1 MMMEL
6 LMNILLLLG
15 IVWMLL
21 GIAYL
26 WRIFRHTAPQ
36 PAEKAKKRP
45 TVTNEQIAQARHV
58 LVGRS
63 KPFVSPSVPEVPA
76 VSPSENSA
84 DNPDTFAAQ
93 NVRKEDET
101 ESPIPPQSPS
111 EHTDEREKD
120 NEMQVAYT
128 MDEPEEDSILKEDLL
143 IADEAMPEVSPTS
156 ILSRDIARVSGWH
169 KNDDALQTENE
180 ETIHETLQAIRGTE
194 LMEHLKE
201 STLKQEHDHQRLL
214 AAIRKAEEAEQ
225 QEKETASSSESEADE
240 REDDKENTAD
250 DRPLSYY
257 L

>member
-15 IVWMLL
+15 IAWMLL

-36 PAEKAKKRP
+36 PAEKAKERP
-45 TVTNEQIAQARHV
+45 AVTSEQIAQAHHV

-63 KPFVSPSVPEVPA
+63 KPFVSLSVPEVPA

-93 NVRKEDET
+93 NVRKEDEKN
-101 ESPIPPQSPS
+101 SASPS
-111 EHTDEREKD
+111 QSLLEHTGEKGEE

-128 MDEPEEDSILKEDLL
+128 MDEPDEDSILKEDLL

-180 ETIHETLQAIRGTE
+180 ETVHETLQAIRGTE

-214 AAIRKAEEAEQ
+214 AAIRKAEETAQ
-225 QEKETASSSESEADE
+225 QERETASSSESKADE
-240 REDDKENTAD
+240 REDDKENTVD

>member
-15 IVWMLL
+15 IAWMLL

-36 PAEKAKKRP
+36 PVEKGKKRP
-45 TVTNEQIAQARHV
+45 AVTNEQIAQARHV

-93 NVRKEDET
+93 NVRKEDEI
-101 ESPIPPQSPS
+101 ESPIPPPV
-111 EHTDEREKD
+111 EHTGEKGEE
-120 NEMQVAYT
+120 NEMQVAYM
-128 MDEPEEDSILKEDLL
+128 MDEPDEDSILKEDLL
-143 IADEAMPEVSPTS
+143 IADEAMPEVSPTA

-180 ETIHETLQAIRGTE
+180 ENVHETLQAIRGTE

-240 REDDKENTAD
+240 RGDDKENTAD

>member
-6 LMNILLLLG
+6 LMYILLLLG
-15 IVWMLL
+15 IVWTAL

-26 WRIFRHTAPQ
+26 WRVFRHTAPQ
-36 PAEKAKKRP
+36 PAEKAIER
-45 TVTNEQIAQARHV
+45 TAVTNEQIAQARHV

-76 VSPSENSA
+76 VSSSENSA

-101 ESPIPPQSPS
+101 EPPPPPQSPS
-111 EHTDEREKD
+111 EHTGEREKD

-128 MDEPEEDSILKEDLL
+128 MDEPDEDAIEREELQ
-143 IADEAMPEVSPTS
+143 IADEALPEVSPTA
-156 ILSRDIARVSGWH
+156 ILSRDIARVGGWH
-169 KNDDALQTENE
+169 KHDDALQTENE
-180 ETIHETLQAIRGTE
+180 ETVHETLQAIRGTE

-225 QEKETASSSESEADE
+225 QERETASSSEPQADE
-240 REDDKENTAD
+240 REDDKENMAD

>member
-1 MMMEL
+1 METIL
-6 LMNILLLLG
+6 FDILLFLG
-15 IVWMLL
+15 VVWMLL

-26 WRIFRHTAPQ
+26 WRVFRHTAPQ
-36 PAEKAKKRP
+36 PAEKGKERP
-45 TVTNEQIAQARHV
+45 AVTNEQIAQARHV

-63 KPFVSPSVPEVPA
+63 KPFASPSVPEVPA

-84 DNPDTFAAQ
+84 YNPDTFAAQ

-101 ESPIPPQSPS
+101 EPPTPPQLPS
-111 EHTDEREKD
+111 EHTDEQEKD

-128 MDEPEEDSILKEDLL
+128 MDEPDEDAIEREELQ
-143 IADEAMPEVSPTS
+143 IADEALPEVSPTA
-156 ILSRDIARVSGWH
+156 ILSRDIARVGGWH

-180 ETIHETLQAIRGTE
+180 ETVHETLQAIRGTE

-214 AAIRKAEEAEQ
+214 AAIRKAEEAER
-225 QEKETASSSESEADE
+225 QERETASSSESEADE

>member
-36 PAEKAKKRP
+36 PAEKAKERP
-45 TVTNEQIAQARHV
+45 AVTSEQIAQAHHV

-93 NVRKEDET
+93 NVRKEDEKN
-101 ESPIPPQSPS
+101 SASPS
-111 EHTDEREKD
+111 QSLLEHTGEKGEE

-128 MDEPEEDSILKEDLL
+128 MDEPDEDSILKEDLL

-180 ETIHETLQAIRGTE
+180 ETVHETLQAIRGTE

-214 AAIRKAEEAEQ
+214 AAIRKAEETAQ
-225 QEKETASSSESEADE
+225 QERETASSSESKADE
-240 REDDKENTAD
+240 REDDKENTVD

>member
-15 IVWMLL
+15 IAWMLL

-36 PAEKAKKRP
+36 PAEKTKERP
-45 TVTNEQIAQARHV
+45 TVTSEQIAQARHV

-63 KPFVSPSVPEVPA
+63 KPFVSPSVPEVPF

-93 NVRKEDET
+93 NVRKEDEKN
-101 ESPIPPQSPS
+101 SASPS
-111 EHTDEREKD
+111 QSLLEHTGEKGEE

-128 MDEPEEDSILKEDLL
+128 MDEPDEDSILKEDLL
-143 IADEAMPEVSPTS
+143 IADEAMPEVSPTT
-156 ILSRDIARVSGWH
+156 ILLRDIARVSGWH

-225 QEKETASSSESEADE
+225 QEKETASSSGSEADE

>member
-15 IVWMLL
+15 IAWMLL

-36 PAEKAKKRP
+36 PAEKAKERP
-45 TVTNEQIAQARHV
+45 AVTSEQIAQAHHV

-93 NVRKEDET
+93 NVRKEDEKN
-101 ESPIPPQSPS
+101 SASPS
-111 EHTDEREKD
+111 QSLLEHTGEKGEE

-128 MDEPEEDSILKEDLL
+128 MDEPDEDSILKEDLL

-214 AAIRKAEEAEQ
+214 AAIRKAEETAQ
-225 QEKETASSSESEADE
+225 QERETASSSESKADE
-240 REDDKENTAD
+240 REDDKENTVD

>member
-15 IVWMLL
+15 IAWMLL

-36 PAEKAKKRP
+36 PAEKAKERP
-45 TVTNEQIAQARHV
+45 AVTSEQIAQAHHV

-93 NVRKEDET
+93 NVRKEDEKN
-101 ESPIPPQSPS
+101 SASPS
-111 EHTDEREKD
+111 QSLLEHTGEKGEE

-180 ETIHETLQAIRGTE
+180 ETVHETLQAIRGTE

-214 AAIRKAEEAEQ
+214 AAIRKAEETAQ
-225 QEKETASSSESEADE
+225 QERETASSSESKADE
-240 REDDKENTAD
+240 REDDKENTVD

>member
-15 IVWMLL
+15 IAWMLL

-36 PAEKAKKRP
+36 PAEKAKERP
-45 TVTNEQIAQARHV
+45 AVTSEQIAQAHHV

-93 NVRKEDET
+93 NVRKEDEKN
-101 ESPIPPQSPS
+101 SASPS
-111 EHTDEREKD
+111 QSLLEHTGEKGEE

-128 MDEPEEDSILKEDLL
+128 MDEPDEDSILKEDLL

-180 ETIHETLQAIRGTE
+180 ETVHETLQAIRGTE

-214 AAIRKAEEAEQ
+214 AAIRKAEETAQ
-225 QEKETASSSESEADE
+225 QERETDSSSESKADE
-240 REDDKENTAD
+240 REDDKENTVD

>member
-15 IVWMLL
+15 IAWMLL

-36 PAEKAKKRP
+36 PAEKTKERP
-45 TVTNEQIAQARHV
+45 TVTSEQIAQARHV

-63 KPFVSPSVPEVPA
+63 KPFVSPSVPEVPF

-93 NVRKEDET
+93 NVRKEDEKN
-101 ESPIPPQSPS
+101 SASPS
-111 EHTDEREKD
+111 QSLLEHTGEKGEE

-128 MDEPEEDSILKEDLL
+128 MDEPDEDSILKEDLL
-143 IADEAMPEVSPTS
+143 IADETMPEVSPTT
-156 ILSRDIARVSGWH
+156 ILLRDIARVSGWH

-225 QEKETASSSESEADE
+225 QEKETASSSGSEADE

>member
-15 IVWMLL
+15 IAWMLL

-26 WRIFRHTAPQ
+26 WRIFRHTTPQ
-36 PAEKAKKRP
+36 PVVKGKERP
-45 TVTNEQIAQARHV
+45 AVTMEQIAQARHV

-63 KPFVSPSVPEVPA
+63 KPFASPSVLEVPA
-76 VSPSENSA
+76 ISPSENSA
-84 DNPDTFAAQ
+84 DNPNTFAAQ

-101 ESPIPPQSPS
+101 ESAIPPPV
-111 EHTDEREKD
+111 EHTGEKGEE

-128 MDEPEEDSILKEDLL
+128 MDEPDEDSILKEDLL

-180 ETIHETLQAIRGTE
+180 ENVHETLQAIRGTE

-240 REDDKENTAD
+240 RGDDKENTAD

>member
-15 IVWMLL
+15 IAWMLL

-36 PAEKAKKRP
+36 PAEKTKERP
-45 TVTNEQIAQARHV
+45 TVTSEQIAQARHV

-63 KPFVSPSVPEVPA
+63 KPF

-93 NVRKEDET
+93 NVRKEDEKN
-101 ESPIPPQSPS
+101 SASPS
-111 EHTDEREKD
+111 QSLLEHTGEKGEE

-128 MDEPEEDSILKEDLL
+128 MDEPDEDSILKEDLL

-225 QEKETASSSESEADE
+225 QEKETASSSGSEADE

>member
-15 IVWMLL
+15 IAWMLL

-36 PAEKAKKRP
+36 PAEKAKERP
-45 TVTNEQIAQARHV
+45 AVTSEQIAQAHHV

-63 KPFVSPSVPEVPA
+63 KPF

-93 NVRKEDET
+93 NVRKEDEKN
-101 ESPIPPQSPS
+101 SASPS
-111 EHTDEREKD
+111 QSLLEHTGEKGEE

-128 MDEPEEDSILKEDLL
+128 MDEPDEDSILKEDLL

-225 QEKETASSSESEADE
+225 QEKETASSSGSEADE

>member
-1 MMMEL
+1 
-6 LMNILLLLG
+6 
-15 IVWMLL
+15 
-21 GIAYL
+21 
-26 WRIFRHTAPQ
+26 
-36 PAEKAKKRP
+36 
-45 TVTNEQIAQARHV
+45 
-58 LVGRS
+58 
-63 KPFVSPSVPEVPA
+63 
-76 VSPSENSA
+76 
-84 DNPDTFAAQ
+84 
-93 NVRKEDET
+93 
-101 ESPIPPQSPS
+101 
-111 EHTDEREKD
+111 
-120 NEMQVAYT
+120 MQVAYT
-128 MDEPEEDSILKEDLL
+128 MDEPDEDSILKEDLL

-225 QEKETASSSESEADE
+225 QEKETASSSGSEADE

>member
-15 IVWMLL
+15 IAWMLL

-36 PAEKAKKRP
+36 PAEKAKERP
-45 TVTNEQIAQARHV
+45 AVTSEQIAQAHHV

-93 NVRKEDET
+93 NVRKEDEKN
-101 ESPIPPQSPS
+101 SASPS
-111 EHTDEREKD
+111 QSLLEHTGEKGEE

-128 MDEPEEDSILKEDLL
+128 MDEPDEDSILKEDLL

-180 ETIHETLQAIRGTE
+180 ETVHETLQAIRGTE

-214 AAIRKAEEAEQ
+214 AAIRKAEETAQ
-225 QEKETASSSESEADE
+225 QERETASSSESKADE
-240 REDDKENTAD
+240 REDNKENTVD

>member
-15 IVWMLL
+15 IAWMLL

-26 WRIFRHTAPQ
+26 WRLFRHTAPQ
-36 PAEKAKKRP
+36 PAEKAKERP
-45 TVTNEQIAQARHV
+45 AVTSEQIAQARHV

-63 KPFVSPSVPEVPA
+63 KPFASASVPEVPA
-76 VSPSENSA
+76 VSLSENSA

-101 ESPIPPQSPS
+101 EPPTPPQSPS
-111 EHTDEREKD
+111 EHSDEQEKD

-128 MDEPEEDSILKEDLL
+128 MDEPDEDAIEREELQ
-143 IADEAMPEVSPTS
+143 IADEALPEVSPTS
-156 ILSRDIARVSGWH
+156 ILSRDIARVGGWH
-169 KNDDALQTENE
+169 KNDDALQTEKE
-180 ETIHETLQAIRGTE
+180 ENVHETLQAIRGTE

-240 REDDKENTAD
+240 RGDDKENTAD
-250 DRPLSYY
+250 ERPLSYY

>member
-36 PAEKAKKRP
+36 PAEKAKERP
-45 TVTNEQIAQARHV
+45 AVTSEQIAQAHHV

-93 NVRKEDET
+93 NVRKEDEKN
-101 ESPIPPQSPS
+101 SASPS
-111 EHTDEREKD
+111 QSLLEHTGEKGEE

-128 MDEPEEDSILKEDLL
+128 MDEPDEDSILKEDLL

-214 AAIRKAEEAEQ
+214 AAIRKAEETAQ
-225 QEKETASSSESEADE
+225 QERETASSSESKADE
-240 REDDKENTAD
+240 REDDKENTVD

>member
-15 IVWMLL
+15 IAWMLL

-36 PAEKAKKRP
+36 PAEKAKERP
-45 TVTNEQIAQARHV
+45 AVTSEQIAQAHHV

-93 NVRKEDET
+93 NVRKEDEK
-101 ESPIPPQSPS
+101 ESSTPPQSLL
-111 EHTDEREKD
+111 EHTGEKGEE

-128 MDEPEEDSILKEDLL
+128 MDEPDEDSILKEDLL

-180 ETIHETLQAIRGTE
+180 ETVHETLQAIRGTE

-214 AAIRKAEEAEQ
+214 AAIRKAEETAQ
-225 QEKETASSSESEADE
+225 QERETASSSESKADE
-240 REDDKENTAD
+240 REDDKENTVD

>member
-15 IVWMLL
+15 IAWMLL

-36 PAEKAKKRP
+36 PVEKGKKRP
-45 TVTNEQIAQARHV
+45 AVTNEQIAQARHV

-101 ESPIPPQSPS
+101 ESPIPPPV
-111 EHTDEREKD
+111 EHTGEKGEE
-120 NEMQVAYT
+120 NEMQVAYM
-128 MDEPEEDSILKEDLL
+128 MDEPDEDSILKEDLL
-143 IADEAMPEVSPTS
+143 IADEAMPEVSPTA

-180 ETIHETLQAIRGTE
+180 ENVHETLQAIRGTE

-240 REDDKENTAD
+240 RGDDKENTAD

>member
-15 IVWMLL
+15 IAWMLL

-36 PAEKAKKRP
+36 PAEKAKERP
-45 TVTNEQIAQARHV
+45 AVTSEQIAQAHHV

-76 VSPSENSA
+76 ASPSENSA

-93 NVRKEDET
+93 NVRKEDEKN
-101 ESPIPPQSPS
+101 SASPS
-111 EHTDEREKD
+111 QSLLEHTGEKGEE

-128 MDEPEEDSILKEDLL
+128 MDEPDEDSILKEDLL

-180 ETIHETLQAIRGTE
+180 ETVHETLQAIRGTE

-214 AAIRKAEEAEQ
+214 AAIRKAEETAQ
-225 QEKETASSSESEADE
+225 QERETASSSESKADE
-240 REDDKENTAD
+240 REDDKENTVD